1 MKKDTVLWA
10 RQYSKRLITFL
21 LIGWAIGAVI
31 GVVYEFIRLISD
43 PATASMDALYIYLAV
58 PLTCGI
64 PSYVIPNIF
73 LNKEKVR
80 QHYIQNYDYT
90 TFGNGYMESI
100 TEQNLSNE
108 EIVDAPEEKPL
119 HTTSN
124 GEVSLSY
131 GMPSSIGDIPYSNLN
146 Q

>member
-21 LIGWAIGAVI
+21 LIAWAIGAVI
-31 GVVYEFIRLISD
+31 GVAYEFIRLASD

-73 LNKEKVR
+73 LNREKVR

-90 TFGNGYMESI
+90 TFGSGYM
-100 TEQNLSNE
+100 SNE
-108 EIVDAPEEKPL
+108 EIVDYPEESPGNA
-119 HTTSN
+119 N
-124 GEVSLSY
+124 GRVEYITNY
-131 GMPSSIGDIPYSNLN
+131 GLPSSIGDTPYTNTN